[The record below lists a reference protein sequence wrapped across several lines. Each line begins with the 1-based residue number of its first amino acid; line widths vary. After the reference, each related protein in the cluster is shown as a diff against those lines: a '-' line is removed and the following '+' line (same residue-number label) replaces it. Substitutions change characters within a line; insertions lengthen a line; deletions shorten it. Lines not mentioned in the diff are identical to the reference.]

1 MMSKIEVVFLVGL
14 CLAVAGVAIGL
25 EAGALATHWETGDH
39 MTVGVTDPA
48 DRRTYQVLGLL
59 LAVAG
64 AVGMGMAAWRWL
76 AQGGTKEL
84 GRRGGPVNPSS
95 GAA

>member
-1 MMSKIEVVFLVGL
+1 MSRIEVVFLVGL

-25 EAGALATHWETGDH
+25 EAGALATRWETGSGVS
-39 MTVGVTDPA
+39 VGVTDPA
-48 DRRTYQVLGLL
+48 DRRAYQVLGLL

-64 AVGMGMAAWRWL
+64 GVGMAMAARRWL

-84 GRRGGPVNPSS
+84 GRHSNPVNPSP
-95 GAA
+95 